1 MDLKEIQ
8 NVCKDIERKSGK
20 GSIFLTGKETRLEIP
35 RWSTEIEAL
44 DNIIGGGMP
53 KGRIVEIF
61 GPESSGKTSLIY
73 WLMSL
78 HKLGVYIPIEGTYD
92 EDRAISLGVKPK
104 QMIVYRA
111 QYGEEALN
119 AVMKFAKAGVPII
132 AIDSVPACQPKEDI
146 DKIEKDAGNEAR
158 IGGVARLFSKTL
170 PTIVH
175 ICEETGTTLI
185 LVNQVR
191 DKMNAMLFGEKTDTP
206 GGRKLKHAC
215 SLRIQVARKAWI
227 EIPNKNPCN
236 SATTEKI
243 GLIMKCKV
251 VKSKVSNP
259 MGECEIPL
267 FFDRG
272 FVSFDDVQS
281 IRKEIMA
288 QRAQQFGKRIPKE
301 FLEEEDD

>member
-8 NVCKDIERKSGK
+8 SVCKDIERKSGK

-53 KGRIVEIF
+53 KGRIIEIF

-92 EDRAISLGVKPK
+92 EDRAVSLGVKPK

-191 DKMNAMLFGEKTDTP
+191 DKMNAMLFGEKEDTP
-206 GGRKLKHAC
+206 GGRAIKFY
-215 SLRIQVARKAWI
+215 SSVRIKVARRAWI
-227 EIPNKNPCN
+227 EIPNKNPAV
-236 SATTEKI
+236 SSDSEKVGI
-243 GLIMKCKV
+243 IMKAKIS
-251 VKSKVSNP
+251 KSKVSNP
-259 MGECEIPL
+259 FGEAELPF

-272 FVSFDDVQS
+272 FVSYDD
-281 IRKEIMA
+281 IKPIRNELMKKRKE
-288 QRAQQFGKRIPKE
+288 E
-301 FLEEEDD
+301 FNV

>member
-1 MDLKEIQ
+1 MDIKEIQ

-191 DKMNAMLFGEKTDTP
+191 DKMNAMLFGEKEDTP
-206 GGRKLKHAC
+206 GGRAIKFY
-215 SLRIQVARKAWI
+215 SSVRIKVARRAWI
-227 EIPNKNPCN
+227 EIPNKNPAV
-236 SATTEKI
+236 SSDSEKVGI
-243 GLIMKCKV
+243 IMKAKIS
-251 VKSKVSNP
+251 KSKVSNP
-259 MGECEIPL
+259 FGEAELPF

-272 FVSFDDVQS
+272 FVSYDDIKP
-281 IRKEIMA
+281 IRAELMK
-288 QRAQQFGKRIPKE
+288 KRKAE
-301 FLEEEDD
+301 FNV

>member
-35 RWSTEIEAL
+35 RWSKEIGAL
-44 DNIIGGGMP
+44 DKIIGGGMP

-191 DKMNAMLFGEKTDTP
+191 DKMNAMLFGEKEDTP
-206 GGRKLKHAC
+206 GGRAIKFY
-215 SLRIQVARKAWI
+215 SSVRIKVARRAWI
-227 EIPNKNPCN
+227 EIPNKNPAV
-236 SATTEKI
+236 SSDSEKVGI
-243 GLIMKCKV
+243 IMKAKIS
-251 VKSKVSNP
+251 KSKVSNP
-259 MGECEIPL
+259 FGEAELPF

-272 FVSFDDVQS
+272 FVSYDDIKP
-281 IRKEIMA
+281 IRAELMK
-288 QRAQQFGKRIPKE
+288 KRKAE
-301 FLEEEDD
+301 FNV

>member
-191 DKMNAMLFGEKTDTP
+191 DKMNAMLFGEKEDTP
-206 GGRKLKHAC
+206 GGRAIKFY
-215 SLRIQVARKAWI
+215 SSVRIKVARRAWI
-227 EIPNKNPCN
+227 EIPNKNPAI
-236 SATTEKI
+236 SSDSEKVGI
-243 GLIMKCKV
+243 IMKAKIS
-251 VKSKVSNP
+251 KSKVSNP
-259 MGECEIPL
+259 FGEAELPF

-272 FVSFDDVQS
+272 FVSYDDIKP
-281 IRKEIMA
+281 IRAELMK
-288 QRAQQFGKRIPKE
+288 KRKAE
-301 FLEEEDD
+301 FNV

>member
-53 KGRIVEIF
+53 KGRIIEIF

-92 EDRAISLGVKPK
+92 EDRAVSLGVKPK

-191 DKMNAMLFGEKTDTP
+191 DKMNAMLFGEKEDTP
-206 GGRKLKHAC
+206 GGRAIKFY
-215 SLRIQVARKAWI
+215 SSVRIKVARRAWI
-227 EIPNKNPCN
+227 EIPNKNPAV
-236 SATTEKI
+236 SSDSEKVGI
-243 GLIMKCKV
+243 IMKAKIS
-251 VKSKVSNP
+251 KSKVSNP
-259 MGECEIPL
+259 FGEAELPF

-272 FVSFDDVQS
+272 FVSYDDIKQ
-281 IRKEIMA
+281 IRNEIMKKRKE
-288 QRAQQFGKRIPKE
+288 E
-301 FLEEEDD
+301 FNV

>member
-191 DKMNAMLFGEKTDTP
+191 DKMNAMLFGEKEDTP
-206 GGRKLKHAC
+206 GGRAIKFY
-215 SLRIQVARKAWI
+215 SSVRIKVARRAWI
-227 EIPNKNPCN
+227 EIPNKNPAV
-236 SATTEKI
+236 SSDSEKVGI
-243 GLIMKCKV
+243 IMKAKIS
-251 VKSKVSNP
+251 KSKVSNP
-259 MGECEIPL
+259 FDQAELP
-267 FFDRG
+267 FFLDRG
-272 FVSFDDVQS
+272 FVSYDDIKP
-281 IRKEIMA
+281 IRAELMK
-288 QRAQQFGKRIPKE
+288 KRKAE
-301 FLEEEDD
+301 FNV

>member
-53 KGRIVEIF
+53 KGRIIEIF

-92 EDRAISLGVKPK
+92 EDRAVSLGVKPK

-191 DKMNAMLFGEKTDTP
+191 DKMNAMLFGEKEDTP
-206 GGRKLKHAC
+206 GGRAIKFY
-215 SLRIQVARKAWI
+215 SSVRIKVARRAWI
-227 EIPNKNPCN
+227 EIPNKNPAV
-236 SATTEKI
+236 SSDSEKVGI
-243 GLIMKCKV
+243 IMKAKIS
-251 VKSKVSNP
+251 KSKVSNP
-259 MGECEIPL
+259 FGEAELPF

-272 FVSFDDVQS
+272 LVSYDD
-281 IRKEIMA
+281 IKPIRNELMKKRKE
-288 QRAQQFGKRIPKE
+288 E
-301 FLEEEDD
+301 FNV

>member
-1 MDLKEIQ
+1 
-8 NVCKDIERKSGK
+8 
-20 GSIFLTGKETRLEIP
+20 
-35 RWSTEIEAL
+35 
-44 DNIIGGGMP
+44 
-53 KGRIVEIF
+53 
-61 GPESSGKTSLIY
+61 
-73 WLMSL
+73 MSL

-92 EDRAISLGVKPK
+92 EDRAVSLGVKPK

-191 DKMNAMLFGEKTDTP
+191 DKMNAMLFGEKEDTP
-206 GGRKLKHAC
+206 GGRAIKFY
-215 SLRIQVARKAWI
+215 SSVRIKVARRAWI
-227 EIPNKNPCN
+227 EIPNKNPAV
-236 SATTEKI
+236 SSDSEKVGI
-243 GLIMKCKV
+243 IMKAKIS
-251 VKSKVSNP
+251 KSKVSNP
-259 MGECEIPL
+259 FGEAELPF

-272 FVSFDDVQS
+272 FVSYDD
-281 IRKEIMA
+281 IKPIRNELMKKRKE
-288 QRAQQFGKRIPKE
+288 E
-301 FLEEEDD
+301 FNV

>member
-191 DKMNAMLFGEKTDTP
+191 DKMNAMLFGEKEDTP
-206 GGRKLKHAC
+206 GGRAIKFY
-215 SLRIQVARKAWI
+215 SSVRIKVARRAWI
-227 EIPNKNPCN
+227 EIPNKNPAV
-236 SATTEKI
+236 SSDSEKVGI
-243 GLIMKCKV
+243 IMKAKIS
-251 VKSKVSNP
+251 KSKVSNP
-259 MGECEIPL
+259 FGEAELPF

-272 FVSFDDVQS
+272 FVSYDDIKP
-281 IRKEIMA
+281 IRVELMK
-288 QRAQQFGKRIPKE
+288 KRKAE
-301 FLEEEDD
+301 FNV

>member
-53 KGRIVEIF
+53 KGRIIEIF

-92 EDRAISLGVKPK
+92 EDRAVSLGVKPK

-158 IGGVARLFSKTL
+158 IGGVARLCSKTL

-191 DKMNAMLFGEKTDTP
+191 DKMNAMLFGEKEDTP
-206 GGRKLKHAC
+206 GGRAIKFY
-215 SLRIQVARKAWI
+215 SSVRIKVARRAWI
-227 EIPNKNPCN
+227 EIPNKNPAV
-236 SATTEKI
+236 SSDSEKVGI
-243 GLIMKCKV
+243 IMKAKIS
-251 VKSKVSNP
+251 KSKVSNP
-259 MGECEIPL
+259 FGEAELPF

-272 FVSFDDVQS
+272 FVSYDDIKP
-281 IRKEIMA
+281 IRAEIMK
-288 QRAQQFGKRIPKE
+288 KRKAE
-301 FLEEEDD
+301 FNV

>member
-53 KGRIVEIF
+53 KGRIIEIF

-92 EDRAISLGVKPK
+92 EDRAVSLGVKPK

-132 AIDSVPACQPKEDI
+132 AVDSVPACQPKEDI

-191 DKMNAMLFGEKTDTP
+191 DKMNAMLFGEKEDTP
-206 GGRKLKHAC
+206 GGRAIKFY
-215 SLRIQVARKAWI
+215 SSVRIKVARRAWI
-227 EIPNKNPCN
+227 EIPNKNPAV
-236 SATTEKI
+236 SSDSEKVGI
-243 GLIMKCKV
+243 IMKAKIS
-251 VKSKVSNP
+251 KSKVSNP
-259 MGECEIPL
+259 FGEAELPF

-272 FVSFDDVQS
+272 FVSYDD
-281 IRKEIMA
+281 IKPIRNELMKKRKE
-288 QRAQQFGKRIPKE
+288 E
-301 FLEEEDD
+301 FNV

>member
-191 DKMNAMLFGEKTDTP
+191 DKMNAMLFGEKEDTP
-206 GGRKLKHAC
+206 GGRAIKFY
-215 SLRIQVARKAWI
+215 SSVRIKVARRAWI
-227 EIPNKNPCN
+227 EIPNKNPAVSSDN
-236 SATTEKI
+236 EKVGI
-243 GLIMKCKV
+243 IMKAKIS
-251 VKSKVSNP
+251 KSKVSNP
-259 MGECEIPL
+259 FGEAELPF

-272 FVSFDDVQS
+272 FVSYDDIKS
-281 IRKEIMA
+281 IRAEIMK
-288 QRAQQFGKRIPKE
+288 KRKAE
-301 FLEEEDD
+301 FNV

>member
-44 DNIIGGGMP
+44 DNIIGGRMP

-191 DKMNAMLFGEKTDTP
+191 DKMNAMLFGEKEDTP
-206 GGRKLKHAC
+206 GGRAIKFY
-215 SLRIQVARKAWI
+215 SSVRIKVARRAWI
-227 EIPNKNPCN
+227 EIPNKNPAV
-236 SATTEKI
+236 SSDSEKVGI
-243 GLIMKCKV
+243 IMKAKIS
-251 VKSKVSNP
+251 KSKVSNP
-259 MGECEIPL
+259 FGEAELPF

-272 FVSFDDVQS
+272 FVSYDDIKP
-281 IRKEIMA
+281 IRAELMK
-288 QRAQQFGKRIPKE
+288 KRKAE
-301 FLEEEDD
+301 FNV

>member
-73 WLMSL
+73 WLKSL
-78 HKLGVYIPIEGTYD
+78 HKLGMYIPIEGTYD
-92 EDRAISLGVKPK
+92 EDRAVSLGVKPK

-191 DKMNAMLFGEKTDTP
+191 DKMNAMLFGEKEDTP
-206 GGRKLKHAC
+206 GGRAIKFY
-215 SLRIQVARKAWI
+215 SSVRIKVARRAWI
-227 EIPNKNPCN
+227 EIPNKNPAV
-236 SATTEKI
+236 SSDSEKVGI
-243 GLIMKCKV
+243 IMKAKIS
-251 VKSKVSNP
+251 KSKVSNP
-259 MGECEIPL
+259 FGEAELPF

-272 FVSFDDVQS
+272 FVSYDD
-281 IRKEIMA
+281 IKPIRNELMKKRKE
-288 QRAQQFGKRIPKE
+288 E
-301 FLEEEDD
+301 FNV